1 MAADIDESRLE
12 LAKVMGAD
20 VVINTSKQD
29 LKQVIKNV
37 RKVGV
42 MRSVGVVNT
51 RVGVMVEDWG

>member
-29 LKQVIKNV
+29 LKQVIRNV
-37 RKVGV
+37 R
-42 MRSVGVVNT
+42 RVGVVK